1 MSIKVEKT
9 DNKNE
14 LKLEFTVAAEKFEDA
29 MKKVYF
35 QTAKYFNI
43 PGFRKG
49 KAPMKIVEKY
59 YGESIFYEDAFNEIL
74 KEEYDKELKE
84 NDITAVSYP
93 EFDIKQMEKGK
104 DLIFTATVQVKPE
117 VKLGKY
123 KGIELKKVE
132 YTVKDEDINHELG
145 HMQERNSRIVTVED
159 KPVEKGNIAVIDFEG
174 FVDEKAFEGGK
185 AEGYELEIGSNTFI
199 PGFEDQIIGMSKDE
213 EKDINVTFPEDYHS
227 EDLKG
232 QKVVFKVK
240 VNEIK
245 TTKIPELD
253 KDFFEDLA
261 MEGIDSKESLEKQLE
276 ENIKAHK
283 EQHAEDH
290 YIDELLKK
298 GIENME
304 VDIPEAMINEEL
316 DRMIRQYEENLKM
329 QGLTLQQFY
338 QFTNSDEA
346 ALKDQMKE
354 EAEKRVAS
362 RLLLEAI
369 KVEEKIEIA
378 DDEAKKEAEELAKK
392 YNMEKDE
399 FLKLFGG
406 IEMVKYDMEMRR
418 AIEILK
424 ENN

>member
-132 YTVKDEDINHELG
+132 YTVKDEDINQVFG
-145 HMQERNSRIVTVED
+145 HMQV
-159 KPVEKGNIAVIDFEG
+159 
-174 FVDEKAFEGGK
+174 
-185 AEGYELEIGSNTFI
+185 
-199 PGFEDQIIGMSKDE
+199 
-213 EKDINVTFPEDYHS
+213 
-227 EDLKG
+227 
-232 QKVVFKVK
+232 
-240 VNEIK
+240 
-245 TTKIPELD
+245 
-253 KDFFEDLA
+253 
-261 MEGIDSKESLEKQLE
+261 
-276 ENIKAHK
+276 
-283 EQHAEDH
+283 
-290 YIDELLKK
+290 
-298 GIENME
+298 
-304 VDIPEAMINEEL
+304 
-316 DRMIRQYEENLKM
+316 
-329 QGLTLQQFY
+329 
-338 QFTNSDEA
+338 
-346 ALKDQMKE
+346 
-354 EAEKRVAS
+354 
-362 RLLLEAI
+362 
-369 KVEEKIEIA
+369 
-378 DDEAKKEAEELAKK
+378 
-392 YNMEKDE
+392 
-399 FLKLFGG
+399 
-406 IEMVKYDMEMRR
+406 
-418 AIEILK
+418 
-424 ENN
+424 

>member
-123 KGIELKKVE
+123 KGLNVKKDTVKVTKEEVEHEIEHLRSHYAENVVKEGKVE
-132 YTVKDEDINHELG
+132 DGDIA
-145 HMQERNSRIVTVED
+145 I
-159 KPVEKGNIAVIDFEG
+159 IDFEG
-174 FVDEKAFEGGK
+174 FKDGVAFEGGK
-185 AEGYELEIGSNTFI
+185 GENYPLTIGSHSFI
-199 PGFEDQIIGMSKDE
+199 PGFEEQLIGMEANE

-232 QKVVFKVK
+232 KEVVFKVK
-240 VNEIK
+240 VNEVK
-245 TTKIPELD
+245 TVRIPELD
-253 KDFFEDLA
+253 EDFFEDLG
-261 MEGIDSKESLEKQLE
+261 MDGINSKESLEKQIE
-276 ENIKAHK
+276 ENLKTRK
-283 EQHAEDH
+283 EADAENK
-290 YIDELLKK
+290 YIDELLEAAAK
-298 GIENME
+298 NVE
-304 VDIPEAMINEEL
+304 VSIPDAMIKDEQ
-316 DRMIRQYEENLKM
+316 DRMIKQYEQNLQM
-329 QGLTLQQFY
+329 QGLSLEQFFK
-338 QFTNSDEA
+338 FTNSDEQ
-346 ALKDQMKE
+346 ALRDQMKE
-354 EAEKRVAS
+354 EATKRVTF
-362 RLLLEAI
+362 RLMLEEI
-369 KVEEKIEIA
+369 IVEEKIVISDEEA
-378 DDEAKKEAEELAKK
+378 DKEAVELSKK
-392 YNMEKDE
+392 YQMEKDE
-399 FLKLFGG
+399 FLKQFGG
-406 IEMVKYDMEMRR
+406 LEMIQYDLEMHKV
-418 AIEILK
+418 IDLLK
-424 ENN
+424 ELNK